1 MDKLSKIKRNKLEIN
16 KPSEL
21 CQVVCMDEN
30 KNLTGE
36 LTATQMDLMNLLL
49 YKSREL
55 IVKNQ
60 IEKVDEFFNIEI
72 ELHYFNSILG
82 KNTNSDYK
90 RIVEHLT
97 NLKRQLFVI
106 NALGKNK
113 DIETT
118 VTSFVHKITFSRHK
132 DNYKKLARIILDG
145 EIINLV
151 INTKKYFSKMFLK
164 IQFDMVSKYSK
175 ALYELLKDY
184 EGIRT
189 ITIDLQLIFG
199 LLNVDISKKTNI
211 KWSTF
216 RPNILEKAVN
226 EINEKSD
233 IKVSYEPIKE
243 KIPGQRKQV
252 TKIKFNINKQPES
265 RLQELGLIEE
275 PITSLPFYNKSKSKL
290 DKLVKNGYNVI
301 DEDMWIE
308 TDIKKN
314 EDRYD
319 AEVRI
324 DKWLKETYQEVR
336 NDIYKILAE
345 SLDDCEDPMAVI
357 EDYRIVGLFT
367 KEVFT
372 KTPKETIDLLNEV
385 ILTLNEIDE

>member
-113 DIETT
+113 DIEST
-118 VTSFVHKITFSRHK
+118 VTSFVHKMTFSRHK